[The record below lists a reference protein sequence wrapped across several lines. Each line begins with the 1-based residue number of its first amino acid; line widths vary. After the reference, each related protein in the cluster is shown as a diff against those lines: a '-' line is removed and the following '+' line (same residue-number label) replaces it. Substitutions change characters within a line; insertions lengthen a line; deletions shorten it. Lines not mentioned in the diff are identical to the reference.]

1 MTTEVG
7 IFEAKTRLSELVEQV
22 SARGEEI
29 VITKR
34 GRPVARLLPTASQE
48 SAVETALA
56 LLLAAREASV
66 AGAGSLRDLIDD
78 GRTR

>member
-1 MTTEVG
+1 MTIEVG
-7 IFEAKTRLSELVEQV
+7 IFEAKTRLSELVDRVATDGDEV
-22 SARGEEI
+22 

-34 GRPVARLLPTASQE
+34 GRPVARLLPTASEE

-66 AGAGSLRDLIDD
+66 AGTGSLRDLIDD
-78 GRTR
+78 GRAR

>member
-7 IFEAKTRLSELVEQV
+7 IFEAKTRLSELVDQV
-22 SARGEEI
+22 ATNGEEV

-34 GRPVARLLPTASQE
+34 GRPVARLLPTASEE
-48 SAVETALA
+48 SAVEGALA

-66 AGAGSLRDLIDD
+66 AGTGSLRDLIND

>member
-7 IFEAKTRLSELVEQV
+7 IFEAKTRLSELVDQV
-22 SARGEEI
+22 AANGEEV

-34 GRPVARLLPTASQE
+34 GRPVARLLPTASE
-48 SAVETALA
+48 ASAVEEALSQ
-56 LLLAAREASV
+56 LLAAREASV
-66 AGAGSLRDLIDD
+66 AGPGSLRDLIDD

>member
-7 IFEAKTRLSELVEQV
+7 IFEAKTRLSELIDQV
-22 SARGEEI
+22 AANREEV

-34 GRPVARLLPTASQE
+34 GRPVARLLPTASE
-48 SAVETALA
+48 DSAVETALA

-66 AGAGSLRDLIDD
+66 SGPGSLRDLIDD